1 MRKRLGLTAVVA
13 AVSFFSGG
21 WLMQGATARATPDG
35 PRLLGEVLDHVTKY
49 YVDSLSADSIYA
61 KASHGLVEQLGD
73 PYSTL
78 MEREDFKQIT
88 EMTTGNYGGL
98 GMQIDVR
105 EGWITVVAPLPETPA
120 ERAGIEAGD
129 QIVEV
134 NGKVTRDLNQ
144 DDAVKTL
151 RGAPGTRVDIKIRR
165 PGIPQPMPFAL
176 TRETIHYRSVQP
188 GILFDGGIGL
198 IALTPV
204 IETSSDELRAEVN
217 ALRAKG
223 MKSLIFDLR
232 GNPGGLLTEGITVSE
247 LFLDRGQGVV
257 STRGRVPEMNKSYAA
272 QSTQPWPEMPVVVLV
287 NEWSASAAEII
298 AGALQD
304 NDRAIVIGTATF
316 GKGLVQTLFPIGN
329 DRALKL
335 TTARWF
341 TPSGRTIQRD
351 AKNQEAQ
358 VEQATAEALG
368 RDSVKRVLPTFKT
381 VGGRTVKGG
390 GGIVPDRIVRGD
402 TLTDAEKTF
411 AKALGSNVAAYRD
424 ALVSTALEA
433 KEKKLVTSEGFPVTD
448 QMRQLVLSK
457 LAAKGVVMSPEQIAG
472 GRALL
477 DDQLAYEI
485 SRYVFG
491 RQAEIRRRSSDD
503 PQVRAAIELLKRAPT
518 RAALMAKPAGE

>member
-1 MRKRLGLTAVVA
+1 MRNRWGLIVVVA

-21 WLMQGATARATPDG
+21 WLLQGASARSAVDG
-35 PRLLGEVLDHVTKY
+35 PRLLGDVLDLVTKY
-49 YVDSLSADSIYA
+49 YVDSLPRDSVYA
-61 KASHGLVEQLGD
+61 KAGHGLVSELGD

-78 MEREDFKQIT
+78 MDRDDFKQIT
-88 EMTTGNYGGL
+88 EITTGNYGGL

-151 RGAPGTRVDIKIRR
+151 RGTAGTRVDLKVRR
-165 PGIPQPMPFAL
+165 PGIPQLMPFAI

-188 GILFDGGIGL
+188 GILFEGGIGMV
-198 IALTPV
+198 ALTPV
-204 IETSSDELRAEVN
+204 IETSSDELRKEIDG
-217 ALRAKG
+217 LRARG
-223 MKSLIFDLR
+223 MKALILDLR
-232 GNPGGLLTEGITVSE
+232 GNPGGLLTEGVAVSE
-247 LFLDRGQGVV
+247 LFLDRGQAVV
-257 STRGRVPEMNKSYAA
+257 STQGRVAEMNKSFAA
-272 QSTQPWPEMPVVVLV
+272 QGTQPWPELPVVVLV

-304 NDRAIVIGTATF
+304 NDRAIVVGTATF
-316 GKGLVQTLFPIGN
+316 GKGLVQTLFQLGT

-341 TPSGRTIQRD
+341 TPSGRTIQRE
-351 AKNQEAQ
+351 AKDQEAQ
-358 VEQATAEALG
+358 VEQATREAAG

-402 TLTDAEKTF
+402 TLTDAEKGF
-411 AKALGSNVAAYRD
+411 ARALGSNVATYRD
-424 ALVSTALEA
+424 ALVGSALEI
-433 KEKKLVTSEGFPVTD
+433 KEKKLAPTEDFVVTEA
-448 QMRQLVLSK
+448 MRQLVLGR
-457 LAAKGVVMSPEQIAG
+457 LAAKGVTLTPVQIAG
-472 GRALL
+472 GTTLMN
-477 DDQLAYEI
+477 DQLAYEV

-491 RQAEIRRRSSDD
+491 RQAEIRRRSTGD
-503 PQVRAAIELLKRAPT
+503 PQVRAAIELLRSAPT
-518 RAALMAKPAGE
+518 RTALMARPAGE